1 MIRLLL
7 FCSLLGLVSSTVYL
21 MLVLRAARRFRQE
34 FREEP
39 HNRHT
44 RPFVTVLKPLH
55 GMEPM
60 LERNLES
67 FFRQDY
73 PEFELIFGARHSEDP
88 ALKTVDALRRKYPQ
102 VKTAVVLSG
111 EPEYPNA
118 KVFALEKMVRAAA
131 GSYLVITDSDV
142 CVKADCLEQVVV
154 PLLNPAVGV
163 VTCLYRGV
171 SAGGI
176 WSTLE
181 ALGMSVEMTSG
192 VLVAKMLEGMKFAL
206 GPTMATR
213 KDILESIGGVAA
225 LGSYCADDYVLGN
238 LAYKSGK
245 EIVLSHH
252 FIDHVATN
260 TSVRSSLM
268 HQVRWMRSTRFSRRA
283 GHIGTG
289 LTYAAPFG
297 LLGLFAASAMQSWQA
312 GLAFF
317 AWAFLNRVLQAIA
330 IGWGVTGDRK
340 SLWLCWLYP
349 ARDLVGFLIWCASFA
364 GNEITWR
371 NERYRLIAD
380 GKMIRKKGD

>member
-1 MIRLLL
+1 
-7 FCSLLGLVSSTVYL
+7 
-21 MLVLRAARRFRQE
+21 
-34 FREEP
+34 
-39 HNRHT
+39 
-44 RPFVTVLKPLH
+44 
-55 GMEPM
+55 
-60 LERNLES
+60 
-67 FFRQDY
+67 
-73 PEFELIFGARHSEDP
+73 
-88 ALKTVDALRRKYPQ
+88 
-102 VKTAVVLSG
+102 
-111 EPEYPNA
+111 
-118 KVFALEKMVRAAA
+118 
-131 GSYLVITDSDV
+131 
-142 CVKADCLEQVVV
+142 
-154 PLLNPAVGV
+154 
-163 VTCLYRGV
+163 
-171 SAGGI
+171 
-176 WSTLE
+176 
-181 ALGMSVEMTSG
+181 MSIEMTSG

-297 LLGLFAASAMQSWQA
+297 LLGLFAGAAIQNWQL
-312 GLAFF
+312 GLALL
-317 AWAFLNRVLQAIA
+317 AWAILNRVLQAVA
-330 IGWGVTGDRK
+330 IGWGVMGDRK